1 MKVYVVV
8 HVIKGTKNIHLIEE
22 GKQVIRGIASS
33 LESAE
38 KIIAETRLKKI
49 MHNLRNLLN
58 TLL

>member
-22 GKQVIRGIASS
+22 KQVIRGIASS